1 MYAADLLLHSSPS
14 TLASR
19 VGSGKNGK
27 PLVLVAYL
35 DDAGTAAAAESFPA
49 LRSRARASSRAGV
62 NVMTLETPL
71 RSRAHASELGLE
83 LRDAKASLAKVE
95 ESRDL
100 YKERCK
106 LQEKEIFA
114 LERQNEETKKG
125 FDTGMAVA
133 KRQIKMLEEMLDEAK
148 KAQ

>member
-1 MYAADLLLHSSPS
+1 MDDKHLFFSNWLHGDIRQYDISDPS
-14 TLASR
+14 NPRLTGQIFLG
-19 VGSGKNGK
+19 GS
-27 PLVLVAYL
+27 V
-35 DDAGTAAAAESFPA
+35 
-49 LRSRARASSRAGV
+49 RSDG
-62 NVMTLETPL
+62 
-71 RSRAHASELGLE
+71 G
-83 LRDAKASLAKVE
+83 AKTSLAKVE

>member
-1 MYAADLLLHSSPS
+1 MKAEVAKLEYELEC
-14 TLASR
+14 SR
-19 VGSGKNGK
+19 GQ
-27 PLVLVAYL
+27 
-35 DDAGTAAAAESFPA
+35 
-49 LRSRARASSRAGV
+49 
-62 NVMTLETPL
+62 
-71 RSRAHASELGLE
+71 ASELGLE
-83 LRDAKASLAKVE
+83 LRDAKTSLAKVE